1 VLALDFAVES
11 TAGPTAASAATLIAA
26 DAGGAIRVWRAAG
39 GAAAERAAGYALLR
53 ELRPPLLR
61 GVPIVAARL
70 RPGAPHQAL
79 LLAHPELTRPP
90 TAAEA
95 AEDAW
100 VARLTEELRGVLR
113 ASVAEH
119 WPDAPVAAGPGKDRV
134 PRMALELAR
143 GVAAAVD
150 QQHELAGLADATK
163 DLLPRKFRGRD
174 VEIRHALRMAPP
186 LIILRGIVHEE
197 NALCVDR
204 APHRIHG
211 VRNHNARVE
220 DKETLLGLRIG
231 Q

>member
-1 VLALDFAVES
+1 MDTLDALAA
-11 TAGPTAASAATLIAA
+11 
-26 DAGGAIRVWRAAG
+26 
-39 GAAAERAAGYALLR
+39 
-53 ELRPPLLR
+53 PLLR
-61 GVPIVAARL
+61 AAPPDAALRRRVEEEASAFCRDLEAAR
-70 RPGAPHQAL
+70 RAREAL

-119 WPDAPVAAGPGKDRV
+119 WPDAPVAAAPGKDRV

-163 DLLPRKFRGRD
+163 DLLREHDALLALGLGPAQALVSPGAFVQALEER
-174 VEIRHALRMAPP
+174 IIALRDE
-186 LIILRGIVHEE
+186 G
-197 NALCVDR
+197 R
-204 APHRIHG
+204 AAKR
-211 VRNHNARVE
+211 
-220 DKETLLGLRIG
+220 KLS
-231 Q
+231 